1 MSNAQTLTGPSSIS
15 QPGVASVAA
24 RIVLVAAAVAA
35 GLYAGLFWAWQVTV
49 VPGLTKVDDATYV
62 TTFQSLNE
70 RIENPWFLSVF
81 LGAPVLIA
89 AALAMYRRSARPVVM
104 LLSAALALN
113 VLTFVIT
120 MAGNV
125 PLNNE
130 LADYENI
137 TPEIAATAR
146 SDFEDTWNWLNL
158 ARTLTSIA
166 SLVCLTAAMIIT
178 AGSRSAANGDGQT
191 SRLQSA
197 PDRDGEFVGALK

>member
-1 MSNAQTLTGPSSIS
+1 MSNAETLTGASSIP
-15 QPGVASVAA
+15 QPVIASVAA
-24 RIVLVAAAVAA
+24 RIVLVAATVAA

-49 VPGLTKVDDATYV
+49 VPGLTKVDDTTYV
-62 TTFQSLNE
+62 TTFQSFNE
-70 RIENPWFLSVF
+70 RIENPWFFSVF

-89 AALAMYRRSARPVVM
+89 AALCMQRRSARPVVA

-113 VLTFVIT
+113 VLTFAIT

-125 PLNNE
+125 PLGYE
-130 LADYENI
+130 LDDYKTI

-166 SLVCLTAAMIIT
+166 SLACLTAAMIISS
-178 AGSRSAANGDGQT
+178 GPRSAANGNGPAVH
-191 SRLQSA
+191 L
-197 PDRDGEFVGALK
+197 